1 MILGI
6 DGGGSKT
13 TAVLFTRD
21 GRFVH
26 RVQVGSINYYSNP
39 LSKAREELSRIVE
52 QMLPYTQHGSFES
65 AFIGMSALNS
75 AASAQE
81 LHSFCGGILSAKAL
95 GMDSDLY
102 IALEAMH
109 TEPPCAVA
117 ICGTGSMAVAKGE
130 DGRITHRGGFGFL
143 LGDEGSGYAIS
154 LAAVRAAMRS
164 AEGTAAPTALTKAAL
179 CHFEAEDTD
188 ALIARFYDPPIRRQ
202 DVAAFLPAVCACAE
216 AGDEAAKSI
225 FKNQAQDFSETVL
238 SLVRDMPKEI
248 RIGLWGG
255 VFCHAH
261 FFRNIF
267 MDCMAKQGFENVGLL
282 DCPPE
287 VGAVLAALKQIGI
300 RADDTLLHTIRATYS
315 PQED

>member
-21 GRFVH
+21 GQFVH
-26 RVQVGSINYYSNP
+26 RVQAGSINYYSNP
-39 LSKAREELSRIVE
+39 LSKAREQLSQIVE
-52 QMLPYTQHGSFES
+52 QMMPYTQNGSFES
-65 AFIGMSALNS
+65 AFIGMSALNC
-75 AASAQE
+75 AATAQE
-81 LHSFCGGILSAKAL
+81 LHSFCDGILSAKAL
-95 GMDSDLY
+95 GMDSDLF

-154 LAAVRAAMRS
+154 LEAVRAAMRG
-164 AEGTAAPTALTKAAL
+164 AEGTAAPTALTKAAFH
-179 CHFEAEDTD
+179 HFDAVDAD
-188 ALIARFYDPPIRRQ
+188 ALIGRFYDPPIRRQ

-216 AGDEAAKSI
+216 EGDAVARSI
-225 FKNQAQDFSETVL
+225 LQSQAQDFSETVL

-267 MDCMAKQGFENVGLL
+267 MDCLAKQGYEKVALL

-287 VGAVLAALKQIGI
+287 VGAVLAAMKQIGI
-300 RADDTLLHTIRATYS
+300 RADDTLLQTIRATYS